1 MAFSYQQ
8 NIIKIFNDK
17 TKKIVKY
24 EYELGDKFKLNYRSY
39 WQMSGAEQQWNGKN
53 HIFFQKE
60 PFAKDQVLKRLMRK
74 NVNYKNHM
82 NSVKNR
88 YEEIKK
94 SGNKFD
100 REENV
105 KLLYSYMTAIDYS
118 QDWGSDTSNFDAE
131 LTYTILD

>member
-88 YEEIKK
+88 YEEIPCKAHHTKTVFLK
-94 SGNKFD
+94 SYPPITKIGGGLGLTKPG
-100 REENV
+100 
-105 KLLYSYMTAIDYS
+105 I
-118 QDWGSDTSNFDAE
+118 GSRRKTNP
-131 LTYTILD
+131 